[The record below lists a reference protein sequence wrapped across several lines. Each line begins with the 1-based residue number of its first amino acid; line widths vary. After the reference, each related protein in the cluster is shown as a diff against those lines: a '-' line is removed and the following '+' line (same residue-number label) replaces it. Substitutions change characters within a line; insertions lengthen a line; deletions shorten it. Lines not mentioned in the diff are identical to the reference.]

1 AVGTSEPRFARE
13 DFAFRITGGEI
24 AVTGQNRGNNV
35 QPRSGVRTNNCLTG
49 ELLPPALR
57 LPIPH
62 DQGAVAQVASV
73 AESQHFLVHFAA
85 EDDGAVTQRAIGD
98 EDRLTI
104 QHVIDDLMPEHNG
117 KRVSACLALDFQH
130 DDGRLRLQPV
140 VCPLHRLEEWTIN
153 WWDAIRRRT
162 AGYDLVIRDAV
173 QAEIGALPVACIEA
187 QP

>member
-1 AVGTSEPRFARE
+1 EA
-13 DFAFRITGGEI
+13 FAFRITGGET
-24 AVTGQNRGNNV
+24 AVTGQNRGNNA
-35 QPRSGVRTNNCLTG
+35 QPRSGVCPDNCLAG

-62 DQGAVAQVASV
+62 DQGAMAQVASV
-73 AESQHFLVHFAA
+73 AESQDFLVHFAA
-85 EDDGAVTQRAIGD
+85 EDDGAVAQRAVGD

-140 VCPLHRLEEWTIN
+140 VCPLYRLEEWSVD
-153 WWDAIRRRT
+153 WRDAIRRRT
-162 AGYDLVIRDAV
+162 TRDDLVIRDAV
-173 QAEIGALPVACIEA
+173 
-187 QP
+187 